1 MPSASDSGPRDL
13 GEKLGLPEIVLG
25 IANDLKALR
34 EGHISIRDARAR
46 AELARELLR
55 AVRMVIDAQKFIEG
69 QALPAPTAW
78 EEKHGQRNRGDM
90 GAAAEGDATGAGAGG
105 PTAPTEPP

>member
-13 GEKLGLPEIVLG
+13 GEKLGLPDIVFG

-34 EGHISIRDARAR
+34 EGRISIRDARAR

-55 AVRMVIDAQKFIEG
+55 AVRLVVDAQKYIEG

-78 EEKHGQRNRGDM
+78 EEKNGKRNRGDV
-90 GAAAEGDATGAGAGG
+90 GSAAEGDASDDGASDRSAS
-105 PTAPTEPP
+105 AEPP

>member
-13 GEKLGLPEIVLG
+13 GERLGLPDIVLG
-25 IANDLKALR
+25 IATDLKALR
-34 EGHISIRDARAR
+34 AGNISIRDARAR

-90 GAAAEGDATGAGAGG
+90 GAPAEGDATGAGASER
-105 PTAPTEPP
+105 PASAEPS